1 MPPPVSNKKP
11 FDLKVLKQWAASARF
26 KSVRFNE
33 TIVKYQFTWQDRLQ
47 IVLQYFELSYLFL
60 FVYLCAALAQ
70 DLYEARRC
78 LSYWNMQMDCPNL
91 EFRAEIVSCCAT
103 SPSAQHNGIAR
114 ANRTWNVAWRSMKHQ
129 VVSRLFTC
137 LNAYAAC
144 SQEVIPPWRT

>member
-1 MPPPVSNKKP
+1 
-11 FDLKVLKQWAASARF
+11 
-26 KSVRFNE
+26 
-33 TIVKYQFTWQDRLQ
+33 
-47 IVLQYFELSYLFL
+47 
-60 FVYLCAALAQ
+60 
-70 DLYEARRC
+70 
-78 LSYWNMQMDCPNL
+78 MDCPNL

-144 SQEVIPPWRT
+144 SQEVIPPWRTWCGSLRRVLADLEDVTDAASFPDLEDVA